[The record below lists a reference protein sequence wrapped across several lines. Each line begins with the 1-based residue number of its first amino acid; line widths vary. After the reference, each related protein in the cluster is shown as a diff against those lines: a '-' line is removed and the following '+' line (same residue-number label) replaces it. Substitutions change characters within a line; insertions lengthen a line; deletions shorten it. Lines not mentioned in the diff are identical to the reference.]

1 MNATCSGVFVNRFV
15 PSPIRATSKSPS
27 LIGPDNDWYPLVAAT
42 DEPTQP
48 APQETSEPRPVPI
61 AVALARVGAPD
72 GGAEYAGAFP
82 ILDDAQ
88 ITKLSSYGVEETVE
102 PGLVLFHEGQRG
114 SDFVLVLSGSVEA
127 TAHYGDSAETTSVTF
142 NQGQFVGVMNILSD
156 EGAYV
161 TATATDTSRVLRVPL
176 ERLRAVIG
184 EDMTLSEV
192 VIRAFLLRHSL
203 LLRLGTGPK
212 VVGSRYNKATR
223 DILDLLARNRC
234 AVTWI
239 DVESDP
245 RAETLLRNF
254 GFTAADIP
262 VVLVAGQPI
271 LRNPSLAEIAAAFG
285 FRDDASNRE
294 EVCDLL
300 IVGAGPAGLAA
311 SVYGGSEGLS
321 TMVVESVAVG
331 GQAGTSSRIEN
342 YLGFPAGLSGAE
354 LAARAALQARKF
366 SAAILVG
373 SNAVSLTSA
382 GGVHSVEL
390 SDGRTLTARAVVV
403 ATGARYRRLP
413 VERLANLEGSG
424 VFYAATEVEAQRCT
438 GAVVVVGGGNSAG
451 QAAVFLASRRL
462 QVHHVIRGASLDAT
476 MSRYLIDQIQR
487 DPSITLHTGVQ
498 VKSLLGASKLEGVSI
513 QTADGAHTEL
523 PASGLFS
530 FIGAEPNT
538 DWLIKCLQ
546 VDEDG
551 FILTGGE
558 VAAADGW
565 TPLLLETSQPGI
577 FAVGDVRHG
586 SIKRVATAVGE
597 GAMVVRLIHERLA
610 SPVS

>member
-1 MNATCSGVFVNRFV
+1 MANGDTDNGATEMGSEDK
-15 PSPIRATSKSPS
+15 P
-27 LIGPDNDWYPLVAAT
+27 
-42 DEPTQP
+42 E
-48 APQETSEPRPVPI
+48 APPVPI
-61 AVALARVGAPD
+61 TVALGRVGAQ
-72 GGAEYAGAFP
+72 AEEGDFAGAFP
-82 ILDDAQ
+82 ILDEAQ
-88 ITKLSSYGVEETVE
+88 ITKLGRYGVEHSI
-102 PGLVLFHEGQRG
+102 PAGLVLFREGERG
-114 SDFVLVLSGSVEA
+114 SDFVVVLAGSVEA
-127 TAHYGDSAETTSVTF
+127 VAHFGESGETTSTTF
-142 NQGQFVGVMNILSD
+142 NPGQFVGVMNILSN

-161 TATATDTSRVLRVPL
+161 TATATVASRVLRVPL
-176 ERLRAVIG
+176 DQLRAVIS
-184 EDMTLSEV
+184 DDITLSEI

-212 VVGSRYNKATR
+212 VIGSRYSQATR

-245 RAETLLRNF
+245 RAESLLRNF

-262 VVLVAGQPI
+262 LVLVAGQPI
-271 LRNPSLAEIAAAFG
+271 LRNPSLAEVAAVFG
-285 FRDDASNRE
+285 VTVDASHTDE
-294 EVCDLL
+294 LCDLL
-300 IVGAGPAGLAA
+300 VVGAGPAGLAA

-321 TMVVESVAVG
+321 TVVVEATAVG

-354 LAARAALQARKF
+354 LAARAALQAEKF

-373 SNAVSLTSA
+373 SKARSLSSD

-390 SDGRTLTARAVVV
+390 SDGRTLRARAIVV

-413 VERLANLEGSG
+413 VERLAELEGSG
-424 VFYAATEVEAQRCT
+424 VYYAATEVEAQKCA

-451 QAAVFLASRRL
+451 QAAVFLSRRL
-462 QVHHVIRGASLDAT
+462 DVHHVIRGGSLDAT
-476 MSRYLIDQIQR
+476 MSRYLIDQIER
-487 DPSITLHTGVQ
+487 DPRITVHHRTQ
-498 VKSLLGASKLEGVSI
+498 VKALLGGNVLDGVI
-513 QTADGAHTEL
+513 VETADGVRREL
-523 PASGLFS
+523 PVSAVFS

-538 DWLIKCLQ
+538 DWLSKCLQ

-551 FILTGGE
+551 FIVTGSD
-558 VAAADGW
+558 VTPSDGW
-565 TPLLLETSQPGI
+565 TPLLLETSLPGI

-597 GAMVVRLIHERLA
+597 GAMAVRLVHERLS
-610 SPVS
+610 SPALSRS

>member
-1 MNATCSGVFVNRFV
+1 
-15 PSPIRATSKSPS
+15 
-27 LIGPDNDWYPLVAAT
+27 VAAT
-42 DEPTQP
+42 EDPTKP
-48 APQETSEPRPVPI
+48 RSQETPEPRPVPI
-61 AVALARVGAPD
+61 DVALERVGAPD
-72 GGAEYAGAFP
+72 GGADYAGAFP
-82 ILDDAQ
+82 TLDDAQ
-88 ITKLSSYGVEETVE
+88 VAKLSSYGVEETVQ
-102 PGLVLFHEGQRG
+102 PGLVLFREGQRG

-127 TAHYGDSAETTSVTF
+127 TAHYGDAAEETSVAF
-142 NQGQFVGVMNILSD
+142 NPGQFVGVMNILSD

-184 EDMTLSEV
+184 EDITLSEI

-203 LLRLGTGPK
+203 LMRLGTGPK
-212 VVGSRYNKATR
+212 VVGSRYNTATR

-234 AVTWI
+234 TVTWI

-245 RAETLLRNF
+245 RAESLLRNF

-271 LRNPSLAEIAAAFG
+271 LRNPSVAEIAAVFG
-285 FRDDASNRE
+285 FRADDSDRL

-354 LAARAALQARKF
+354 LAARAALQAQKF

-373 SNAVSLTSA
+373 SNAVALNSA
-382 GGVHSVEL
+382 AGVHSIEL

-403 ATGARYRRLP
+403 ATGAKYRRLP
-413 VERLANLEGSG
+413 VDRLAELEASG
-424 VFYAATEVEAQRCT
+424 VYYAATEVEAQRCS

-462 QVHHVIRGASLDAT
+462 KVHHVIRGASLDAT

-487 DPSITLHTGVQ
+487 DPSITLHTGAQ
-498 VKSLLGASKLEGVSI
+498 VRSLMGASKLEGVLI
-513 QTADGAHTEL
+513 ETANGEKTEL

-538 DWLIKCLQ
+538 DWLISCLQ

-551 FILTGGE
+551 FILTGSE
-558 VAAADGW
+558 VAAAGGW
-565 TPLLLETSQPGI
+565 SPLLLETSQPGI